1 VSRLKTRLE
10 RLEQRLPPCQECA
23 DRPAQVEL
31 VSPQEAEVARARPD
45 PICPSCGEPG
55 ERILVLL
62 SFDPHAQ
69 ARR

>member
-1 VSRLKTRLE
+1 MSRLQTRLD
-10 RLEQRLPPCQECA
+10 RLEQQLPRCRECA
-23 DRPAQVEL
+23 ERRVQVEL

-62 SFDPHAQ
+62 SFDPHAKA
-69 ARR
+69 AR